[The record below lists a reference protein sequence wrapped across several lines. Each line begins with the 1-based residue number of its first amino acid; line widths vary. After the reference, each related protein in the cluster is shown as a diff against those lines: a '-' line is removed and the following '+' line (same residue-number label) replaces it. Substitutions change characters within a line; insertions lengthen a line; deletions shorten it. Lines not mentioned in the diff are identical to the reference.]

1 MGMQSLERTLER
13 MVVGVFSR
21 GARTNIRP
29 IELGRRLVREMD
41 DQRSVDVKGRRVVPN
56 DFVLKLSP
64 KDYEGFSEISDVLQT
79 ELVEAAREYARSEG
93 YHFMGPVRVELAV
106 EETQKPGRFD
116 VVATL
121 RQAASAASAA
131 SSAAPAAAPADVA
144 VPPAPAAPAPTAPAP
159 APSSGEIDWSE
170 AGAAPVEAVESRL
183 ILPSGEKVPLGDV
196 VVTVGRLSD
205 STIPLNDQNVSRK
218 HAEIRP
224 NRKHYVVVDLGST
237 NGTMVNGT
245 RIHGETTLS
254 DGDIISF
261 GSTYVRFEAS

>member
-1 MGMQSLERTLER
+1 MQSLERALER

-21 GARTNIRP
+21 GSRTNIRP

-56 DFVLKLSP
+56 DFVVQLSQ
-64 KDYEGFSEISDVLQT
+64 KDFDSFTEINSVLQT

-93 YHFMGPVRVELAV
+93 YHFMGPVRVELSV
-106 EETQKPGRFD
+106 DDEQKPGRFE
-116 VVATL
+116 VLATL
-121 RQAASAASAA
+121 RQAPDAGNAD
-131 SSAAPAAAPADVA
+131 AAAPQPAPGTPA
-144 VPPAPAAPAPTAPAP
+144 VPAEAADD
-159 APSSGEIDWSE
+159 SIF
-170 AGAAPVEAVESRL
+170 APVNAGLV
-183 ILPSGEKVPLGDV
+183 LPSGQRIPLNETT
-196 VVTVGRLSD
+196 VTVGRLSE

-224 NRKHYVVVDLGST
+224 NRNKYIVIDLGST
-237 NGTMVNGT
+237 NGTMVNGS
-245 RIHGETTLS
+245 RIHGETVLS